1 MTTEQLRHRMPP
13 ILKALKERSLRGRT
27 PVEGLRRTECA
38 YHGWDTVHADAA
50 SWEPFA
56 PGDAFGGLEAH
67 HCFKG
72 TVTLPEASAGKRVV
86 CLVSTGASDIWNNN
100 NPQFLAYVDGRLV
113 CGLDVNHNEFD
124 LAACAVPGE
133 SHELALYVYCNTP
146 ARDVFLRVETAER
159 DDDVTGLYY
168 DLRAPYEVCALL
180 ADDDTRAIGIMK
192 HLNRA
197 LNLLDLRDLDSGAFA
212 QSVRDARE
220 YLRTEFYDGFCG
232 RTDATEACVGHTH
245 IDVAW
250 LWDLAQTREKAVPQL
265 CHRC

>member
-1 MTTEQLRHRMPP
+1 MTTEQLRHRMSP

-159 DDDVTGLYY
+159 DDDVTGLY
-168 DLRAPYEVCALL
+168 
-180 ADDDTRAIGIMK
+180 
-192 HLNRA
+192 
-197 LNLLDLRDLDSGAFA
+197 
-212 QSVRDARE
+212 
-220 YLRTEFYDGFCG
+220 
-232 RTDATEACVGHTH
+232 
-245 IDVAW
+245 
-250 LWDLAQTREKAVPQL
+250 
-265 CHRC
+265 

>member
-1 MTTEQLRHRMPP
+1 M
-13 ILKALKERSLRGRT
+13 
-27 PVEGLRRTECA
+27 EGLRRTECA

-197 LNLLDLRDLDSGAFA
+197 LNLLDLRDLDLS
-212 QSVRDARE
+212 
-220 YLRTEFYDGFCG
+220 LI
-232 RTDATEACVGHTH
+232 H
-245 IDVAW
+245 I
-250 LWDLAQTREKAVPQL
+250 
-265 CHRC
+265 

>member
-86 CLVSTGASDIWNNN
+86 CLVSTGASDIWN
-100 NPQFLAYVDGRLV
+100 LSL
-113 CGLDVNHNEFD
+113 
-124 LAACAVPGE
+124 
-133 SHELALYVYCNTP
+133 
-146 ARDVFLRVETAER
+146 
-159 DDDVTGLYY
+159 
-168 DLRAPYEVCALL
+168 
-180 ADDDTRAIGIMK
+180 I
-192 HLNRA
+192 
-197 LNLLDLRDLDSGAFA
+197 
-212 QSVRDARE
+212 
-220 YLRTEFYDGFCG
+220 
-232 RTDATEACVGHTH
+232 H
-245 IDVAW
+245 I
-250 LWDLAQTREKAVPQL
+250 
-265 CHRC
+265 

>member
-113 CGLDVNHNEFD
+113 CGLDTTRFRS
-124 LAACAVPGE
+124 L
-133 SHELALYVYCNTP
+133 P
-146 ARDVFLRVETAER
+146 ARFPAKATSWRCTSTATHPR
-159 DDDVTGLYY
+159 GMCS
-168 DLRAPYEVCALL
+168 CAW
-180 ADDDTRAIGIMK
+180 RPP
-192 HLNRA
+192 
-197 LNLLDLRDLDSGAFA
+197 S
-212 QSVRDARE
+212 
-220 YLRTEFYDGFCG
+220 
-232 RTDATEACVGHTH
+232 ATT
-245 IDVAW
+245 
-250 LWDLAQTREKAVPQL
+250 T
-265 CHRC
+265 